1 VFRNTSARFF
11 NSIEKLAMN
20 KLSHLI
26 LPFALMFG
34 VNSALAADPET
45 GRQKAQMCAA
55 CHGPMGLAT
64 MPNTPN
70 LAGQPE
76 LYMVEQ
82 LKAYRSGKRAHDQ
95 MSFIAKPLSDDD
107 IANVSAWYASLQIQ
121 IKN

>member
-1 VFRNTSARFF
+1 MNTLSRLLLP
-11 NSIEKLAMN
+11 LA
-20 KLSHLI
+20 L
-26 LPFALMFG
+26 AWAG
-34 VNSALAADPET
+34 NSALAADAEV
-45 GRQKAQMCAA
+45 GRQKAQLCAA

-76 LYMVEQ
+76 LYMAEQ
-82 LKAYRSGKRAHDQ
+82 LKAYRSGKRQHDQ

-107 IANVSAWYASLQIQ
+107 IANVSAWYASLQVQ